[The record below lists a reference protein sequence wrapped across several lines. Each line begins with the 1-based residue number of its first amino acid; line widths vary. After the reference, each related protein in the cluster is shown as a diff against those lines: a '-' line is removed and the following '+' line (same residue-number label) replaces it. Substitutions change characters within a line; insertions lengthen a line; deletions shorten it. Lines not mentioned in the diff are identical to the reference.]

1 VSVCMCVCKCACL
14 RACVRLRKTVLF
26 YILPFVSEYE
36 LSSQAITDNNN
47 LYIFEERDETE
58 NVFTM
63 YIKIIVLLHG
73 RQQNI

>member
-1 VSVCMCVCKCACL
+1 MCVCKCACL